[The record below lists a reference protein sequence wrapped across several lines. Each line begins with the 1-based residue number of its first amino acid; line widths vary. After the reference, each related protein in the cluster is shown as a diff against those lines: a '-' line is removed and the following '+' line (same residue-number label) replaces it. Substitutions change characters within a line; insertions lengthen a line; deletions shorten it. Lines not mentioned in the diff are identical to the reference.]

1 MREELSVRYCAERC
15 SIRAEFFCCAKI
27 RGKGC
32 SGKMITDKAVAKKKK
47 FEVVYKS
54 HADKL
59 YKFCF
64 YYLKDEEKAK
74 DIAQQAFLNF
84 YKYFEKVTSDAAFKC
99 LGHEAKKLLLNSQHQ
114 ELAREELEECTM
126 IGKN

>member
-1 MREELSVRYCAERC
+1 
-15 SIRAEFFCCAKI
+15 
-27 RGKGC
+27 
-32 SGKMITDKAVAKKKK
+32 MITDKAAAKKKK

-54 HADKL
+54 YADKL

-74 DIAQQAFLNF
+74 DIAQQAFFNF
-84 YKYFEKVTSDAAFKC
+84 YKYFEEVAPDVIFSC
-99 LGHEAKKLLLNSQHQ
+99 LASEAKKLLLNSQHQ
-114 ELAREELEECTM
+114 ELTREELEECTM